1 VFYTI
6 CTSFIFL
13 VGKDPHCIILSF
25 ELDAGSPLL
34 IAQIFSGRSSAEFS
48 KDGRLEGDIDILYI
62 LILVSR
68 NAEEGS
74 GLLWDGSKK
83 EGA

>member
-1 VFYTI
+1 MFIQSVHH
-6 CTSFIFL
+6 SFSWWART
-13 VGKDPHCIILSF
+13 HCIILSF

-34 IAQIFSGRSSAEFS
+34 IAQICSGRSSAEFS

-62 LILVSR
+62 LILVPR